1 MMRSRAYIF
10 VLLVV
15 GSFGCKSKESLT
27 PDDARYI
34 RTTLALMRTKQSAPV
49 NADTTLV
56 KHRTDSVFAAMKTS
70 SDKYVAYAKTLGEH
84 PDRAMSLYDAIRD
97 SLGIKQ

>member
-1 MMRSRAYIF
+1 MKRSRASLY

-15 GSFGCKSKESLT
+15 ASFGCKSKESLT
-27 PDDARYI
+27 TEDAQYI
-34 RTTLALMRTKQSAPV
+34 RTTLALMRTKQSAPA

-70 SDKYVAYAKTLGEH
+70 SNKYVAYAKTLGEH

>member
-1 MMRSRAYIF
+1 MRSRAWVF
-10 VLLVV
+10 ALLLAA
-15 GSFGCKSKESLT
+15 SFGCKSKESLT
-27 PDDARYI
+27 TEDAQYI
-34 RTTLALMRTKQSAPV
+34 RTTLALMRTKQTAPP

-56 KHRTDSVFAAMKTS
+56 KHRTDSVFALMKTS

-97 SLGIKQ
+97 SLGIK